1 MSQQTAENATLA
13 LSEVSGEIRRRL
25 RHEKVKLLISQAIA
39 FLLVAAFIMAL

>member
-1 MSQQTAENATLA
+1 MIRQRTANATLPLSA
-13 LSEVSGEIRRRL
+13 LSGEIRRRL